1 MWKSQLVTRR
11 QWPKVRHETMFNSLV
26 LSLLMLSRPLYSCF
40 LPTLLG
46 LLSEI
51 PKTLNL
57 FWMQLPTRRVKT
69 LEKISDQAAIRATRV
84 EFFSKINKRPWS
96 FIRDRRVYEYRWV
109 LVLFQNWPK
118 SLHKFQFFPT
128 LRVIFSSFKM
138 SLAKTMICPLQCT
151 VCWAIMAYKL
161 KFWPQHPSRFSTV
174 QCATLVMTF

>member
-1 MWKSQLVTRR
+1 M
-11 QWPKVRHETMFNSLV
+11 
-26 LSLLMLSRPLYSCF
+26 
-40 LPTLLG
+40 
-46 LLSEI
+46 
-51 PKTLNL
+51 
-57 FWMQLPTRRVKT
+57 
-69 LEKISDQAAIRATRV
+69 LEKHFDK
-84 EFFSKINKRPWS
+84 KIKAKRPEARLQGQNLTMLTRAQFFFLEHLWTPQNLP
-96 FIRDRRVYEYRWV
+96 IKLVYEYRWV

-138 SLAKTMICPLQCT
+138 SLAKTIMCPLQCT